1 MSIPKSRAECEIAGV
16 VADAKYNSLRDETP
30 RRFYVPFFNPV
41 GTPDR
46 AVFEIRYVGASTA
59 VSAALRR
66 AVSETDANLDPI
78 EIHTIPVQIDQ
89 RLVRDRLTAH
99 LSSFF
104 GTVALLLAC
113 IGLYGV
119 LSYNVARRTSEI
131 GLRMALG
138 AQKKDILRMILRE
151 ALLVSAIGAAA
162 GLVRGAGRDADS
174 AEHVVWSHRT

>member
-1 MSIPKSRAECEIAGV
+1 M
-16 VADAKYNSLRDETP
+16 L
-30 RRFYVPFFNPV
+30 
-41 GTPDR
+41 
-46 AVFEIRYVGASTA
+46 GASTA

-162 GLVRGAGRDADS
+162 GLCAALAATQILQSMLYGVTAHDPLTLAGAAGILLAVAILAGAIPAWRAS
-174 AEHVVWSHRT
+174 RVHPMAALRYE

>member
-1 MSIPKSRAECEIAGV
+1 
-16 VADAKYNSLRDETP
+16 
-30 RRFYVPFFNPV
+30 
-41 GTPDR
+41 
-46 AVFEIRYVGASTA
+46 

-89 RLVRDRLTAH
+89 RLVRDRLTAN

-162 GLVRGAGRDADS
+162 GLGAALAATQILQSMLYGITAHDPLTLAGAAGILLAVAILAGAIPAWRAS
-174 AEHVVWSHRT
+174 RVHPMAALRYE